1 MVDRRKSLHH
11 EVIASAREQFPE
23 LLATEVPY
31 SSEIE
36 RMSLRRAPIPAY
48 SPRSA
53 AGQVYSAL
61 WAEIQTRMSAGQARM
76 SARV

>member
-11 EVIASAREQFPE
+11 EVIASTRAKFPA
-23 LLATEVPY
+23 LLATELPY

-36 RMSLRRAPIPAY
+36 RMTQRRAPLPAF

-53 AGQVYSAL
+53 AGRVYAAL
-61 WAEIQTRMSAGQARM
+61 WAEVETYMGAE
-76 SARV
+76 